1 MDTNEPSVEQPGS
14 CCDSSSGGADC
25 CSPGSGGAG
34 AGQKRWKT
42 GVFVVVIV
50 LAGAVAA
57 HSLLTK
63 NGQTS
68 GVPPCRGGLGTPCG
82 ACPIEQGQSCP
93 KTAVCPSVQN
103 CCPKQDGCPLSDQQD
118 QSSSCC
124 PQATPAGCSHEQDG
138 CPLSD
143 QQDQPPSCCP
153 QTAPPGCCPGT
164 GS

>member
-1 MDTNEPSVEQPGS
+1 MDTNEPSAEQPGFS
-14 CCDSSSGGADC
+14 CDLSSGGADC

-42 GVFVVVIV
+42 AVFVVVIV

-68 GVPPCRGGLGTPCG
+68 GIPPCGGGLGMPCG
-82 ACPIEQGQSCP
+82 AWSLDQCDPVSQTSP
-93 KTAVCPSVQN
+93 KKAASPSDEAWPESIPSG
-103 CCPKQDGCPLSDQQD
+103 CCPKQDGCPHSNQQD
-118 QSSSCC
+118 Q
-124 PQATPAGCSHEQDG
+124 Q
-138 CPLSD
+138 
-143 QQDQPPSCCP
+143 PSCCP
-153 QTAPPGCCPGT
+153 QTAPSGCCPGT

>member
-1 MDTNEPSVEQPGS
+1 MDTNEFSVEQPGS
-14 CCDSSSGGADC
+14 SCDSSSGGADC

-34 AGQKRWKT
+34 AGQKSWKT
-42 GVFVVVIV
+42 AVFVMVIV

-68 GVPPCRGGLGTPCG
+68 GVPPCRGGFGTPCG
-82 ACPIEQGQSCP
+82 AWSLDQPDPVSQTSPKKAACPSDQAWPEN
-93 KTAVCPSVQN
+93 ARCPSVQG
-103 CCPKQDGCPLSDQQD
+103 CCPQQGGYPLSDRQD
-118 QSSSCC
+118 
-124 PQATPAGCSHEQDG
+124 H
-138 CPLSD
+138 
-143 QQDQPPSCCP
+143 PPSCCP